1 MHLRLWAI
9 AASVLAVL
17 AVPATAQASVG
28 VGIQA
33 GPVRLAG
40 TAHAGGSYSLPAVL
54 VTNTGTSPES
64 VSISVDRVSAGNGR
78 TVPPSWVHASGAVT
92 LGARQS
98 ARVPLELVVPATAR
112 PGRYFSD
119 VLVKAGAPNPAS
131 GATFDAGAAT
141 DLAFTVEP
149 GLVSSPWFSVPIWVL
164 PGIGVVLLLAAAAG
178 LMRRFGVRVR
188 IEREW
193 ARTSSLT
200 TRATDVSRLRRP
212 SRRLVARLA
221 VPVAVT
227 ALAGCG
233 TAAAPQGSSNGA
245 TVTLTLHTVSDVRS
259 AVVSP
264 TRGTFTSCSGGSA
277 VDHTHS
283 TGKLLGFPDGT
294 CSFYPITVTN
304 QGVPSH
310 IEVYGSDAAAADGN
324 GQWALCSAGEHPPVT
339 CLDAHHE
346 PGLNQFRLANFNQAG
361 KTYPAGLTGNLS
373 CDHVFNL
380 SRGCWAGHGAR
391 QLEGIKITGPS
402 QTTDTSTTWTM
413 TVTWFAVPG
422 KA

>member
-40 TAHAGGSYSLPAVL
+40 AAHAGGSYALPAVL

-64 VSISVDRVSAGNGR
+64 VSLSVDRVSAGSGR
-78 TVPPSWVHASGAVT
+78 TVPSSWVRASGAVT

-98 ARVPLELVVPATAR
+98 ARVPLELVVPPTAR

-141 DLAFTVEP
+141 DLAFRVEP
-149 GLVSSPWFSVPIWVL
+149 GPVSSPWFSVPIWVL
-164 PGIGVVLLLAAAAG
+164 PGIGVVLLIAAAAG
-178 LMRRFGVRVR
+178 LMRRLGVRVR

-193 ARTSSLT
+193 ARASSLT
-200 TRATDVSRLRRP
+200 VRAIDERR
-212 SRRLVARLA
+212 SARSFVARLA
-221 VPVAVT
+221 VPVALI

-233 TAAAPQGSSNGA
+233 TAAAPQGSGNGA

-259 AVVSP
+259 TVVSP
-264 TRGTFTSCSGGSA
+264 TRGTFTNCSGGSA
-277 VDHTHS
+277 LDHTHS

-304 QGVPSH
+304 QGVPAH
-310 IEVYGSDAAAADGN
+310 VEVYGSNAAAADGK
-324 GQWALCSAGEHPPVT
+324 GQWTLCGRGNHPAVT
-339 CLDAHHE
+339 CLDAHQK
-346 PGLNQFRLANFNQAG
+346 PGLNQFLLANFNQAG
-361 KTYPAGLTGNLS
+361 TTYSAGLTGNLS
-373 CDHVFNL
+373 CDHVFNR
-380 SRGCWAGHGAR
+380 SRGCWARHGAQ

-402 QTTDTSTTWTM
+402 QTTDTATTWTM

-422 KA
+422 KS